1 MAKKPTVAD
10 AQLILQ
16 LYDLRRETEMRKARH
31 WWHAEFFPQSADEF
45 LRVSQA
51 AGTQEN
57 NWLRQALGYW
67 GMTTSFVLKGVLNE
81 ELFLEPAFS
90 GEMFLMFA
98 KLQPILK
105 ELRAWRPTSFPQSG
119 RGGHAHQV
127 WTRAPATFGQACRDD
142 AAKESRATSQVRPML
157 AVLPD
162 MCPGPFL
169 RLTII

>member
-1 MAKKPTVAD
+1 MVVVSNATQQLSETSYNAAEEIMAKKPTVAD

-31 WWHAEFFPQSADEF
+31 WWGAEFFPQSADEF

-51 AGTQEN
+51 AGTDRH

-67 GMTTSFVLKGVLNE
+67 GMTASFVLKGVLNE

-90 GEMFLMFA
+90 GEMFIMFA

-105 ELRAWRPTSFPQSG
+105 ELREKLGDPRAFHNRSEEHTSELQ
-119 RGGHAHQV
+119 
-127 WTRAPATFGQACRDD
+127 
-142 AAKESRATSQVRPML
+142 
-157 AVLPD
+157 
-162 MCPGPFL
+162 
-169 RLTII
+169 

>member
-16 LYDLRRETEMRKARH
+16 LYELRRETEMRKARH
-31 WWHAEFFPQSADEF
+31 WWGAEFFPQSADEF

-67 GMTTSFVLKGVLNE
+67 GMTASFVLKGVLNE

-90 GEMFLMFA
+90 GEMFLIFA
-98 KLQPILK
+98 KVQPILK
-105 ELRAWRPTSFPQSG
+105 ELREKLGDPRAFHNLEEVATRTEYG
-119 RGGHAHQV
+119 RDRLQLLAMRVEMMRQKKAE
-127 WTRAPATFGQACRDD
+127 RQA
-142 AAKESRATSQVRPML
+142 S
-157 AVLPD
+157 
-162 MCPGPFL
+162 
-169 RLTII
+169 